1 MKYLFLLL
9 SIQLFAADTQPS
21 LEEQLGSLS
30 VPRNQIP
37 GSVPSENVYAVQSR
51 LSPLKFRHEFSFSG
65 AKNFTAASY
74 IDSNNLDLTYRFY
87 LSDRWY
93 VGLAG
98 SIVFNNL
105 SEAGQKL
112 LAMNEVITDAAF
124 AKYRFDLLVGYHLFY
139 GKFRV
144 SLDQVFYF
152 DQYWA
157 LGGGYMVLSQNNSFA
172 GVGDVGM
179 AFWFGRHLSFRFGAK
194 HFLFHEQRIKSQ
206 GLAYSLLGHAD
217 IGYIF

>member
-9 SIQLFAADTQPS
+9 SIQLFAADMQPT
-21 LEEQLGSLS
+21 LEEQLGNLS
-30 VPRNQIP
+30 VPRDRIP

-51 LSPLKFRHEFSFSG
+51 LSPLKFRHELSFSG

-93 VGLAG
+93 LGLSG
-98 SIVFNNL
+98 SMVFNNL

-112 LAMNEVITDAAF
+112 LSMNEVITDAAY
-124 AKYRFDLLVGYHLFY
+124 AKYRADLMVGYHLFY
-139 GKFRV
+139 GKFRL
-144 SLDQVFYF
+144 SFDQVFYF

-194 HFLFHEQRIKSQ
+194 HFLFHEQRIKTQ
-206 GLAYSLLGHAD
+206 GLAYSLLGHVD
-217 IGYIF
+217 IGYVF